1 MRISSQQVFD
11 SGVSSMQQHTSDVVK
26 YQQQISSGRKYQ
38 VASDDAL
45 AAGLGVQID
54 LDNTQFAMFK
64 VNQNHITASLTSTDS
79 QLMNIN
85 LALTNFQQMMVQAG
99 NGTLGANGLKTLGQQ
114 AATLYDTV
122 NQMSQAKDA
131 NGQQILRSTT
141 PASVLVAPNITL
153 ETALSFSEV
162 MEVPTGMTQTVMVF
176 MASVRDKLN
185 AGTALS
191 TADMDNIQL
200 VLKQVT
206 KAQVK
211 TGLLQNQ
218 LDAATEAAD
227 VQKNNVEVQRSNL
240 LDTDLATA
248 TAGLMKSNALLQ
260 AAQSIMTKMDT
271 NSLFQKLWS
280 LIFDLN
286 ELNCISNTEILKLF
300 NQQQYSTTQS

>member
-11 SGVSSMQQHTSDVVK
+11 SGVSSMQKHSSDVVK
-26 YQQQISSGRKYQ
+26 FQQQISSGRKYQ

-54 LDNTQFAMFK
+54 LNNTQFAMFK
-64 VNQNHITASLTSTDS
+64 VNQNHIAASLTSTDS

-85 LALTNFQQMMVQAG
+85 FALTNFQQMMVQAG
-99 NGTLGANGLKTLGQQ
+99 NGAMGTDGLKTLGQQ
-114 AATLYDTV
+114 AASLYSAVD
-122 NQMSQAKDA
+122 QMSQAKDA
-131 NGQQILRSTT
+131 NGQQILRTTT
-141 PASVLVAPNITL
+141 PTSVLVAPNVTL
-153 ETALSFSEV
+153 DTALSFSEV
-162 MEVPTGMTQTVMVF
+162 MAAPTGMTQTVMIF

-248 TAGLMKSNALLQ
+248 TAGLVKSNALLQ

-271 NSLFQKLWS
+271 NSLFQKL
-280 LIFDLN
+280 
-286 ELNCISNTEILKLF
+286 
-300 NQQQYSTTQS
+300 

>member
-54 LDNTQFAMFK
+54 LDNAQFAMFR
-64 VNQNHITASLTSTDS
+64 VNQNHINASLTSTDS
-79 QLMNIN
+79 QLSGINI
-85 LALTNFQQMMVQAG
+85 ALTKFQQMMVQAG
-99 NGTLGANGLKTLGQQ
+99 NGTLGADGLKTLGQQ
-114 AATLYDTV
+114 ASTLYNTV
-122 NQMSQAKDA
+122 NQMSLAKDA
-131 NGQQILRSTT
+131 NGEQILRTAT
-141 PASVLVAPNITL
+141 PTSVLVAPNVSL

-162 MEVPTGMTQTVMVF
+162 MAANGRAQDVITFLG
-176 MASVRDKLN
+176 SVRDKLN

-191 TADMDNIQL
+191 ASDMDNIQL

-227 VQKNNVEVQRSNL
+227 VQKNNVELQRSNL

-248 TAGLMKSNALLQ
+248 TAGLVKSNALLQ
-260 AAQSIMTKMDT
+260 AAQSIMTKLDSNT
-271 NSLFQKLWS
+271 LFQKL
-280 LIFDLN
+280 
-286 ELNCISNTEILKLF
+286 
-300 NQQQYSTTQS
+300 

>member
-1 MRISSQQVFD
+1 MRISSQQVFE

-38 VASDDAL
+38 LASDDAL

-54 LDNTQFAMFK
+54 LDNTQFAMFR
-64 VNQNHITASLTSTDS
+64 VNQNHINASLTSTDS
-79 QLMNIN
+79 QLNNIN
-85 LALTNFQQMMVQAG
+85 IALTKFQQMMVQAG
-99 NGTLGANGLKTLGQQ
+99 NGTLGVDGLKTLGQQ
-114 AATLYDTV
+114 ATTLHDTV
-122 NQMSQAKDA
+122 DQMSKAKDA
-131 NGQQILRSTT
+131 NGQQILRDVENPPTT
-141 PASVLVAPNITL
+141 VLVAPNVNL
-153 ETALSFSEV
+153 ETALSFAEV
-162 MEVPTGMTQTVMVF
+162 MEVTASMTGSLDVMDF
-176 MASVRDKLN
+176 MSEVSNKLN

-191 TADMDNIQL
+191 STDMSNMQL

-248 TAGLMKSNALLQ
+248 TAGLVKSNALLQ
-260 AAQSIMTKMDT
+260 AAQSIMTKLDT
-271 NSLFQKLWS
+271 NSLFQKL
-280 LIFDLN
+280 
-286 ELNCISNTEILKLF
+286 
-300 NQQQYSTTQS
+300 

>member
-11 SGVSSMQQHTSDVVK
+11 SGVTSMQQHTSDVVK

-38 VASDDAL
+38 VASEDAL

-54 LDNTQFAMFK
+54 LDNAQFAMFK
-64 VNQNHITASLTSTDS
+64 VNQNHINASLTSTDS
-79 QLMNIN
+79 QLNNIN
-85 LALTNFQQMMVQAG
+85 IALTKFQQMMVQAG
-99 NGTLGANGLKTLGQQ
+99 NGTLGLEGLKTLGQQ
-114 AATLYDTV
+114 ASTLYNTV
-122 NQMSQAKDA
+122 DQMSLAKDA
-131 NGQQILRSTT
+131 NGTQILRTTT
-141 PASVLVAPNITL
+141 PSTVLVAPNVRL
-153 ETALSFSEV
+153 ETALSYAEV
-162 MEVPTGMTQTVMVF
+162 MSAQNGMPQDVKTF
-176 MASVRDKLN
+176 LGSIRDKLN

-191 TADMDNIQL
+191 SSDMDTMQL

-248 TAGLMKSNALLQ
+248 TAGLVKSNALLQ
-260 AAQSIMTKMDT
+260 AAQSIMTKLDS
-271 NSLFQKLWS
+271 NSLFQKL
-280 LIFDLN
+280 
-286 ELNCISNTEILKLF
+286 
-300 NQQQYSTTQS
+300 

>member
-11 SGVSSMQQHTSDVVK
+11 SGVTSMQQHTSDVVK

-38 VASDDAL
+38 VASEDAL

-54 LDNTQFAMFK
+54 LDNAQFAMFK
-64 VNQNHITASLTSTDS
+64 VNQNHINASLTSTDS
-79 QLMNIN
+79 QLNNIN
-85 LALTNFQQMMVQAG
+85 IALTKFQQMMVQAG
-99 NGTLGANGLKTLGQQ
+99 NGTLGVEGLKTLGQQ
-114 AATLYDTV
+114 ASTLYNTV
-122 NQMSQAKDA
+122 DQMSLAKDA
-131 NGQQILRSTT
+131 NGSQILRTTT
-141 PASVLVAPNITL
+141 PTTVLVAPNVRL
-153 ETALSFSEV
+153 ETALSYEEV
-162 MEVPTGMTQTVMVF
+162 MSAQNGMTQDVKTF
-176 MASVRDKLN
+176 LGAIRDKLN

-191 TADMDNIQL
+191 SSDMDTMQL

-248 TAGLMKSNALLQ
+248 TAGLVKSNALLQ
-260 AAQSIMTKMDT
+260 AAQSIMTKLDS
-271 NSLFQKLWS
+271 NSLFQKL
-280 LIFDLN
+280 
-286 ELNCISNTEILKLF
+286 
-300 NQQQYSTTQS
+300 

>member
-1 MRISSQQVFD
+1 
-11 SGVSSMQQHTSDVVK
+11 MQQHTSDVVK

-54 LDNTQFAMFK
+54 LDNAQFAMFR
-64 VNQNHITASLTSTDS
+64 VNQNHINASLTSTDS
-79 QLMNIN
+79 QLSGINI
-85 LALTNFQQMMVQAG
+85 ALTKFQQMMVQAG
-99 NGTLGANGLKTLGQQ
+99 NGTLGADGLKTLGQQ
-114 AATLYDTV
+114 ASTLYNTV
-122 NQMSQAKDA
+122 NQMSLAKDA
-131 NGQQILRSTT
+131 NGEQILRTLT
-141 PASVLVAPNITL
+141 PTSVLVAPNVSL

-162 MEVPTGMTQTVMVF
+162 MAANGRAQDVITFLG
-176 MASVRDKLN
+176 SVRDKLN

-191 TADMDNIQL
+191 SSDMDNIQL

-227 VQKNNVEVQRSNL
+227 VQKNNVELQRSNL

-248 TAGLMKSNALLQ
+248 TAGLVKSNALLQ
-260 AAQSIMTKMDT
+260 AAQSIMTKLDS
-271 NSLFQKLWS
+271 NSLFQKL
-280 LIFDLN
+280 
-286 ELNCISNTEILKLF
+286 
-300 NQQQYSTTQS
+300 

>member
-26 YQQQISSGRKYQ
+26 YQQQISSGRKYR

-54 LDNTQFAMFK
+54 LDNAQFAMFK

-79 QLMNIN
+79 QLSNIS
-85 LALTNFQQMMVQAG
+85 LALTKFQQMMVQAG
-99 NGTLGANGLKTLGQQ
+99 NGTLGVDGLKTLGQQ
-114 AATLYDTV
+114 ASTLYNTV

-131 NGQQILRSTT
+131 NGEQILRTST
-141 PASVLVAPNITL
+141 PASVLVAPNVTL

-162 MEVPTGMTQTVMVF
+162 MSTPAGMAQDVMTF
-176 MASVRDKLN
+176 MASVRDSLN
-185 AGTALS
+185 AGTALPS
-191 TADMDNIQL
+191 SDMDKIQL

-218 LDAATEAAD
+218 LDAAAEAAD

-248 TAGLMKSNALLQ
+248 TAGLVKSNALLQ
-260 AAQSIMTKMDT
+260 AAQSIMTKLDS
-271 NSLFQKLWS
+271 NSLFQKL
-280 LIFDLN
+280 
-286 ELNCISNTEILKLF
+286 
-300 NQQQYSTTQS
+300 

>member
-38 VASDDAL
+38 LASDDAL

-54 LDNTQFAMFK
+54 LDNAQFAMFK
-64 VNQNHITASLTSTDS
+64 VNQNHINASLTSTDS
-79 QLMNIN
+79 QLSGINI
-85 LALTNFQQMMVQAG
+85 ALTTFQQMMVQAG
-99 NGTLGANGLKTLGQQ
+99 NGTLGADGLKTLGQQ
-114 AATLYDTV
+114 ASTLYNTV
-122 NQMSQAKDA
+122 NQMSLAKDA
-131 NGQQILRSTT
+131 NGEQILRTAT
-141 PASVLVAPNITL
+141 PTSVLVAPNVSL

-162 MEVPTGMTQTVMVF
+162 MAANGRAQDVITFLG
-176 MASVRDKLN
+176 SVRDKLI
-185 AGTALS
+185 AGTALAS
-191 TADMDNIQL
+191 TDMDNIQL

-227 VQKNNVEVQRSNL
+227 VQKNNVEVQRSDL

-248 TAGLMKSNALLQ
+248 TAGLVKSNALLQ
-260 AAQSIMTKMDT
+260 AAQSIMTKLDT
-271 NSLFQKLWS
+271 NSLFQKL
-280 LIFDLN
+280 
-286 ELNCISNTEILKLF
+286 
-300 NQQQYSTTQS
+300 

>member
-11 SGVSSMQQHTSDVVK
+11 SGVTSMQQHTSDVVK

-38 VASDDAL
+38 LASDNAL

-54 LDNTQFAMFK
+54 LDNAQFAMFK

-79 QLMNIN
+79 QLNNIN
-85 LALTNFQQMMVQAG
+85 LALTQFQQMMVQAG
-99 NGTLGANGLKTLGQQ
+99 NGTLGVDGLKTLGQQ
-114 AATLYDTV
+114 AGTLCSTV
-122 NQMSQAKDA
+122 DQMSQAKDA
-131 NGQQILRSTT
+131 NGVQILRTST
-141 PASVLVAPNITL
+141 PAQVLVAPNISL

-162 MEVPTGMTQTVMVF
+162 MSAPTGMAQDVMTF
-176 MASVRDKLN
+176 LASVRDKLK

-191 TADMDNIQL
+191 ASDMDNIQL

-206 KAQVK
+206 RAQVK

-248 TAGLMKSNALLQ
+248 TAGLVKSNALLQ
-260 AAQSIMTKMDT
+260 AAQSIMTKLDA
-271 NSLFQKLWS
+271 NSLFQKL
-280 LIFDLN
+280 
-286 ELNCISNTEILKLF
+286 
-300 NQQQYSTTQS
+300 

>member
-38 VASDDAL
+38 MASDDAL

-54 LDNTQFAMFK
+54 LDNAQFAMFR
-64 VNQNHITASLTSTDS
+64 VNQNHINASLTSTDS
-79 QLMNIN
+79 QLNNIN
-85 LALTNFQQMMVQAG
+85 LALTKFQQMMVQAG
-99 NGTLGANGLKTLGQQ
+99 NGTLGTDGLKTLGQQ
-114 AATLYDTV
+114 ATTLFNTV
-122 NQMSQAKDA
+122 DQMSKAKDA
-131 NGQQILRSTT
+131 NGEQILRSTAPT
-141 PASVLVAPNITL
+141 SVLVAPNVSL
-153 ETALSFSEV
+153 ETALSFDEV
-162 MEVPTGMTQTVMVF
+162 MLAPTGMNQTVLLF
-176 MASVRDKLN
+176 LDSVRDNLT

-191 TADMDNIQL
+191 SSDMSNMQL

-227 VQKNNVEVQRSNL
+227 VQKNNVELQRSNL

-248 TAGLMKSNALLQ
+248 TAGLVKSNALLQ
-260 AAQSIMTKMDT
+260 AAQSIMTKLDT
-271 NSLFQKLWS
+271 NSLFQKL
-280 LIFDLN
+280 
-286 ELNCISNTEILKLF
+286 
-300 NQQQYSTTQS
+300 

>member
-38 VASDDAL
+38 LASDDAL

-54 LDNTQFAMFK
+54 LDNAQFAMFR
-64 VNQNHITASLTSTDS
+64 VNQNHINASLTSTDS
-79 QLMNIN
+79 QLNNIN
-85 LALTNFQQMMVQAG
+85 IALTKFQQMMVQAG
-99 NGTLGANGLKTLGQQ
+99 NGTLGADGLKTLGQQ
-114 AATLYDTV
+114 ATTLYNTV
-122 NQMSQAKDA
+122 DQMSKAKDA
-131 NGQQILRSTT
+131 NGEQILRSTT
-141 PASVLVAPNITL
+141 PSSVLVAPNVSL
-153 ETALSFSEV
+153 ETALSFDEV
-162 MEVPTGMTQTVMVF
+162 MLAPTGMDQTVLLF
-176 MASVRDKLN
+176 LDSVRDNLT

-191 TADMDNIQL
+191 ASDMSNMQL

-227 VQKNNVEVQRSNL
+227 MQKNNVEVQRSNL

-248 TAGLMKSNALLQ
+248 TAGLVKSNALLQ
-260 AAQSIMTKMDT
+260 AAQSIMTKLDT
-271 NSLFQKLWS
+271 NSLFQKLWVSEIS
-280 LIFDLN
+280 LASKFKIASCYQSCNSLYFDW
-286 ELNCISNTEILKLF
+286 C
-300 NQQQYSTTQS
+300 

>member
-38 VASDDAL
+38 LASDDAL

-54 LDNTQFAMFK
+54 LDNAQFAMFR
-64 VNQNHITASLTSTDS
+64 VNQNHINASLASTDS
-79 QLMNIN
+79 QLNNIN
-85 LALTNFQQMMVQAG
+85 IALTKFQQMMVQAG
-99 NGTLGANGLKTLGQQ
+99 NGTLGADGLKTLGQQ
-114 AATLYDTV
+114 ATTLYNTV
-122 NQMSQAKDA
+122 DQMSKAKDA
-131 NGQQILRSTT
+131 NGEQILRTTT
-141 PASVLVAPNITL
+141 PTSVLVAPNVSL
-153 ETALSFSEV
+153 ETALSFAEV
-162 MEVPTGMTQTVMVF
+162 MTSDQNVLTF
-176 MASVRDKLN
+176 MGTVRDNLV
-185 AGTALS
+185 AGTSLS
-191 TADMDNIQL
+191 SGDMSNMQL

-248 TAGLMKSNALLQ
+248 TAGLVKSNALLQ
-260 AAQSIMTKMDT
+260 AAQSIMTKLDT
-271 NSLFQKLWS
+271 NSLFQKL
-280 LIFDLN
+280 
-286 ELNCISNTEILKLF
+286 
-300 NQQQYSTTQS
+300 

>member
-54 LDNTQFAMFK
+54 LDNAQFAMFR
-64 VNQNHITASLTSTDS
+64 VNQNHINASLTSTDS
-79 QLMNIN
+79 QLNNIN
-85 LALTNFQQMMVQAG
+85 IALTKFQQMMVQAG
-99 NGTLGANGLKTLGQQ
+99 NGTLGTDGLKTLGQQ
-114 AATLYDTV
+114 ATTLYNTV
-122 NQMSQAKDA
+122 DQMSKAKDA
-131 NGQQILRSTT
+131 NGEQILRTTT
-141 PASVLVAPNITL
+141 PSSVLVAPNVSL
-153 ETALSFSEV
+153 ETALSFDEV
-162 MEVPTGMTQTVMVF
+162 MLAPTGMNQTVLTF
-176 MASVRDKLN
+176 LDSVRDNLTS
-185 AGTALS
+185 GTALS
-191 TADMDNIQL
+191 SSDMTNMQL

-248 TAGLMKSNALLQ
+248 TAGLVKSNALLQ
-260 AAQSIMTKMDT
+260 AAQSIMTKLDT
-271 NSLFQKLWS
+271 NSLFQKL
-280 LIFDLN
+280 
-286 ELNCISNTEILKLF
+286 
-300 NQQQYSTTQS
+300 

>member
-38 VASDDAL
+38 LASDDAL

-54 LDNTQFAMFK
+54 LDNAQFAMFK
-64 VNQNHITASLTSTDS
+64 VNQNHINASLTSTDS
-79 QLMNIN
+79 QLSGINI
-85 LALTNFQQMMVQAG
+85 ALTTFQQMMVQAG
-99 NGTLGANGLKTLGQQ
+99 NGTLGADGLKTLGQQ
-114 AATLYDTV
+114 ASTLYNTV
-122 NQMSQAKDA
+122 NQMSLAKDA
-131 NGQQILRSTT
+131 NGEHILRTAT
-141 PASVLVAPNITL
+141 PTSVLVAPNVSL

-162 MEVPTGMTQTVMVF
+162 MAANGRAQDVITFLG
-176 MASVRDKLN
+176 SVRDKLN
-185 AGTALS
+185 AGTTLS
-191 TADMDNIQL
+191 SSDMDNIQL

-227 VQKNNVEVQRSNL
+227 VQKNNVELQRSNL

-248 TAGLMKSNALLQ
+248 TAGLVKSNALLQ
-260 AAQSIMTKMDT
+260 AAQSIMTKLDS
-271 NSLFQKLWS
+271 NSLFQKL
-280 LIFDLN
+280 
-286 ELNCISNTEILKLF
+286 
-300 NQQQYSTTQS
+300 

>member
-38 VASDDAL
+38 MASDDAL

-54 LDNTQFAMFK
+54 LDNAQFAMFK
-64 VNQNHITASLTSTDS
+64 VNQNHITASLASTDS
-79 QLMNIN
+79 QLNNIN
-85 LALTNFQQMMVQAG
+85 LALTKFQQMMVQAG
-99 NGTLGANGLKTLGQQ
+99 NGTLGVDGLKILGQQ
-114 AATLYDTV
+114 AGTLYNTV

-131 NGQQILRSTT
+131 NGEQILRATAPS
-141 PASVLVAPNITL
+141 SVLVAPNVSL
-153 ETALSFSEV
+153 ETALSFDEV
-162 MEVPTGMTQTVMVF
+162 MLAPNGMTQSVMTF
-176 MASVRDKLN
+176 MGSVRDKLT

-191 TADMDNIQL
+191 SGDMDNIQL

-206 KAQVK
+206 RAQVK

-218 LDAATEAAD
+218 LDAATDAAD

-248 TAGLMKSNALLQ
+248 TAGLVKSNALLQ
-260 AAQSIMTKMDT
+260 AAQSIMTKLDA
-271 NSLFQKLWS
+271 NSLFQKL
-280 LIFDLN
+280 
-286 ELNCISNTEILKLF
+286 
-300 NQQQYSTTQS
+300 

>member
-54 LDNTQFAMFK
+54 LDNAQFAMFR
-64 VNQNHITASLTSTDS
+64 VNQNHINASLTSTDS
-79 QLMNIN
+79 QLSGINI
-85 LALTNFQQMMVQAG
+85 ALTKFQQMMVQAG
-99 NGTLGANGLKTLGQQ
+99 NGTLGSDGLKTLGQQ
-114 AATLYDTV
+114 ASTLFNTV
-122 NQMSQAKDA
+122 DKMSKAKDP
-131 NGQQILRSTT
+131 NGEQILRSAPVT
-141 PASVLVAPNITL
+141 SVLVAPNVSL
-153 ETALSFSEV
+153 ETAISFAEV
-162 MEVPTGMTQTVMVF
+162 MTTDQNVLIF
-176 MASVRDKLN
+176 MSGVSTKLN

-191 TADMDNIQL
+191 SSDMDTMQL

-206 KAQVK
+206 RAQVK

-227 VQKNNVEVQRSNL
+227 VQKNNVELQRSNL

-248 TAGLMKSNALLQ
+248 TAGLVKSNALLQ
-260 AAQSIMTKMDT
+260 AAQSIMTKLDS
-271 NSLFQKLWS
+271 NSLFQKL
-280 LIFDLN
+280 
-286 ELNCISNTEILKLF
+286 
-300 NQQQYSTTQS
+300 

>member
-38 VASDDAL
+38 LASDDAL

-54 LDNTQFAMFK
+54 LDNAQFAMFR
-64 VNQNHITASLTSTDS
+64 VNQNHINASLTSTDS
-79 QLMNIN
+79 QLSGINI
-85 LALTNFQQMMVQAG
+85 ALTKFQQMMVQAG
-99 NGTLGANGLKTLGQQ
+99 NGTLGADGLKTLGQQ
-114 AATLYDTV
+114 ASTLYNTV
-122 NQMSQAKDA
+122 NQMSLAKDA
-131 NGQQILRSTT
+131 NGEQILRTAT
-141 PASVLVAPNITL
+141 PTSVLVAPNVSL

-162 MEVPTGMTQTVMVF
+162 MAANGRAQDVMTF
-176 MASVRDKLN
+176 LGSVRDKLN

-191 TADMDNIQL
+191 SSDMDNIQL

-248 TAGLMKSNALLQ
+248 TAGLVKSNALLQ
-260 AAQSIMTKMDT
+260 AAQSIMTKLDS
-271 NSLFQKLWS
+271 NSLFQKL
-280 LIFDLN
+280 
-286 ELNCISNTEILKLF
+286 
-300 NQQQYSTTQS
+300 

>member
-1 MRISSQQVFD
+1 MRISSQQVFE

-54 LDNTQFAMFK
+54 LDNAQFAMFK
-64 VNQNHITASLTSTDS
+64 VNQNHINASLTSTDS
-79 QLMNIN
+79 QLSGINI
-85 LALTNFQQMMVQAG
+85 ALTTFQQMMVQAG
-99 NGTLGANGLKTLGQQ
+99 NGTLGADGLKTLGQQ
-114 AATLYDTV
+114 ASTLYNTV
-122 NQMSQAKDA
+122 NQMSLAKDA
-131 NGQQILRSTT
+131 NGEQILRTAT
-141 PASVLVAPNITL
+141 PTSVLVAPNISL

-162 MEVPTGMTQTVMVF
+162 MAANGRAQDVITFLG
-176 MASVRDKLN
+176 SVRDKLN
-185 AGTALS
+185 AGTSLS
-191 TADMDNIQL
+191 ASDMDNIQL

-227 VQKNNVEVQRSNL
+227 VQKNNVELQRSNL

-248 TAGLMKSNALLQ
+248 TAGLVKSNALLQ
-260 AAQSIMTKMDT
+260 AAQSIMTKLDS
-271 NSLFQKLWS
+271 NSLFQKL
-280 LIFDLN
+280 
-286 ELNCISNTEILKLF
+286 
-300 NQQQYSTTQS
+300 

>member
-11 SGVSSMQQHTSDVVK
+11 GGVSSMQQHTSDVVK

-38 VASDDAL
+38 LASDDAL

-64 VNQNHITASLTSTDS
+64 VNQNHINASLTSTDS
-79 QLMNIN
+79 QLNNIN
-85 LALTNFQQMMVQAG
+85 IALTTFQQMMVQAG
-99 NGTLGANGLKTLGQQ
+99 NGTLGTDGLKTLGQQ
-114 AATLYDTV
+114 ASTLYNTV
-122 NQMSQAKDA
+122 NQMSLAKDA
-131 NGQQILRSTT
+131 NGEQILRTAAPTT
-141 PASVLVAPNITL
+141 VLVAPNVTL

-162 MEVPTGMTQTVMVF
+162 MSAPTGMAQNVITF
-176 MASVRDKLN
+176 LGSVRDKLI
-185 AGTALS
+185 AGTALAS
-191 TADMDNIQL
+191 TDIDNIQL

-227 VQKNNVEVQRSNL
+227 VQKNNVELQRSNL

-248 TAGLMKSNALLQ
+248 TAGLVKSNALLQ
-260 AAQSIMTKMDT
+260 AAQSIMTKLDS

-280 LIFDLN
+280 QIVSVYFRLMDVVAF
-286 ELNCISNTEILKLF
+286 
-300 NQQQYSTTQS
+300 QSCNALHIVWC

>member
-54 LDNTQFAMFK
+54 LDNVQFAMFR
-64 VNQNHITASLTSTDS
+64 VNQNHINASLTLTDS
-79 QLMNIN
+79 QLSGINI
-85 LALTNFQQMMVQAG
+85 ALTKFQQMMVQAG
-99 NGTLGANGLKTLGQQ
+99 NGTLGVDGLKTLGQQ
-114 AATLYDTV
+114 ASTLYNTV
-122 NQMSQAKDA
+122 NQMSLAKDA
-131 NGQQILRSTT
+131 NGEQILRTAT
-141 PASVLVAPNITL
+141 PTSVLVALNVSL

-162 MEVPTGMTQTVMVF
+162 MAANGRAQDVITFLG
-176 MASVRDKLN
+176 SVRDKLN
-185 AGTALS
+185 AGTTLS
-191 TADMDNIQL
+191 SSDMDNIQL

-227 VQKNNVEVQRSNL
+227 VQKNNVELQRSNL

-248 TAGLMKSNALLQ
+248 TAGLVKSNALLQ
-260 AAQSIMTKMDT
+260 AAQSIMTKLDS
-271 NSLFQKLWS
+271 NSLFQKL
-280 LIFDLN
+280 
-286 ELNCISNTEILKLF
+286 
-300 NQQQYSTTQS
+300 

>member
-26 YQQQISSGRKYQ
+26 YQQQISSGRKYR

-54 LDNTQFAMFK
+54 LDNAQFAMFK

-79 QLMNIN
+79 QLSNIS
-85 LALTNFQQMMVQAG
+85 LALTKFQQMMVQAG
-99 NGTLGANGLKTLGQQ
+99 NGTLGVDGLKTLGQQ
-114 AATLYDTV
+114 ASTLYNTV

-131 NGQQILRSTT
+131 NGEQILRTST
-141 PASVLVAPNITL
+141 PASVLVAPNVTL

-162 MEVPTGMTQTVMVF
+162 MSAPSGMAQDVMTF
-176 MASVRDKLN
+176 MASVRDSLN
-185 AGTALS
+185 SGTALPS
-191 TADMDNIQL
+191 SDMDKIQL

-218 LDAATEAAD
+218 LDAAAEAAD

-240 LDTDLATA
+240 LETDLATA
-248 TAGLMKSNALLQ
+248 TAGLVKSNALLQ
-260 AAQSIMTKMDT
+260 AAQSIMTKLDS
-271 NSLFQKLWS
+271 NSLFQKL
-280 LIFDLN
+280 
-286 ELNCISNTEILKLF
+286 
-300 NQQQYSTTQS
+300 

>member
-11 SGVSSMQQHTSDVVK
+11 SGVSSMQQHTSDMVK

-54 LDNTQFAMFK
+54 LDNAQFAMFK
-64 VNQNHITASLTSTDS
+64 VNQNHIMVSLTSTDS
-79 QLMNIN
+79 VLNNIN
-85 LALTNFQQMMVQAG
+85 LALTKFQQMMVQAG
-99 NGTLGANGLKTLGQQ
+99 NGTLGTAGLKTLGQQ
-114 AATLYDTV
+114 ATALYNTV
-122 NQMSQAKDA
+122 NQMAQSKDA
-131 NGQQILRSTT
+131 NGQQILRTTT
-141 PASVLVAPNITL
+141 PTSVLVAPNVVL
-153 ETALSFSEV
+153 ETALSSDEV
-162 MEVPTGMTQTVMVF
+162 MSAPTGISDTDLTVLTF
-176 MASVRDKLN
+176 LDSVRDKLV

-191 TADMDNIQL
+191 STDLDDIQL

-248 TAGLMKSNALLQ
+248 TAGLVKANALLQ

-271 NSLFQKLWS
+271 NSLFQKL
-280 LIFDLN
+280 
-286 ELNCISNTEILKLF
+286 
-300 NQQQYSTTQS
+300 

>member
-38 VASDDAL
+38 LASDDAL

-54 LDNTQFAMFK
+54 LDNSQFAMFR
-64 VNQNHITASLTSTDS
+64 VNQNHINASLTSTDS
-79 QLMNIN
+79 QLNNIN
-85 LALTNFQQMMVQAG
+85 IALTKFQQMMVQAG
-99 NGTLGANGLKTLGQQ
+99 NGTLGTDGLKTLGQQ
-114 AATLYDTV
+114 ATTLYNTV
-122 NQMSQAKDA
+122 DQMSKAKDA
-131 NGQQILRSTT
+131 NGEQILREDT
-141 PASVLVAPNITL
+141 PTSVLVAPNVSL
-153 ETALSFSEV
+153 ETALSFDEV
-162 MEVPTGMTQTVMVF
+162 MLAPTGMDQTVLTF
-176 MASVRDKLN
+176 LDSVRDNLT

-191 TADMDNIQL
+191 STDMTNMQL

-248 TAGLMKSNALLQ
+248 TAGLVKSNALLQ
-260 AAQSIMTKMDT
+260 AAQSIMTKLDT
-271 NSLFQKLWS
+271 NSLFQKL
-280 LIFDLN
+280 
-286 ELNCISNTEILKLF
+286 
-300 NQQQYSTTQS
+300 